1 MIEISFQKINASN
14 LADVQ
19 KISLHE
25 TQKHFIETVDDC
37 LKEAATVEEWRPVAI
52 LANKEIVGFAMYG
65 SFGPQKDTW
74 IDRIMIDKKHQG
86 KGYGRRAMLA
96 LMKRVVTEY
105 DVSTI
110 YLSLTEHN
118 TVARKLYE
126 SIGFVYMNEKD
137 PSNDELMFHYIV
149 K

>member
-1 MIEISFQKINASN
+1 
-14 LADVQ
+14 
-19 KISLHE
+19 
-25 TQKHFIETVDDC
+25 
-37 LKEAATVEEWRPVAI
+37 
-52 LANKEIVGFAMYG
+52 
-65 SFGPQKDTW
+65 
-74 IDRIMIDKKHQG
+74 MIDKKHQG

-96 LMKRVVTEY
+96 LMKRVVKEY

-118 TVARKLYE
+118 EVARKLYE